1 VSEEQG
7 GFYGF
12 ARTILAGLPPAFVML
27 CLINVLFLGLALRFI
42 EHQVDVRTALVGKII
57 ENCLKP

>member
-1 VSEEQG
+1 MSQE
-7 GFYGF
+7 GFFGF
-12 ARTILAGLPPAFVML
+12 ARSVLSGLPPAFIML